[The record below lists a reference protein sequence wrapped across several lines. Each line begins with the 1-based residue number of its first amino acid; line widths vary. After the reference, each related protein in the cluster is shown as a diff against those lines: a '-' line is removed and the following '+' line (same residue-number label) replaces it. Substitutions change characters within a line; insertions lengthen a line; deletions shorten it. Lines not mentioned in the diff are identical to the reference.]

1 MCIPRSPTAFVRS
14 DRELSRYT
22 NWSLVDELRADE
34 TRSRMAETEVAQPAN
49 FAIQIALAEQL
60 KQFGISPDAV
70 IGHSAG
76 EVAAHYLAGVLTFE
90 QAIQVIY
97 HRSRLQQRTSGLGR
111 MLAVG
116 LSAESFMQKIDAG
129 THEMRSD
136 GEYRSRRSTARQ
148 RSPSPA
154 TATSSTTSPANS
166 TNCEIFNR
174 FLNGKVPYHTHYMD
188 TIKADLFT
196 RSAG

>member
-1 MCIPRSPTAFVRS
+1 
-14 DRELSRYT
+14 
-22 NWSLVDELRADE
+22 
-34 TRSRMAETEVAQPAN
+34 MAETEVAQPAN

-60 KQFGISPDAV
+60 KQFGIRPDAV

-116 LSAESFMQKIDAG
+116 LSAESFMQKIDAQTRDAIG
-129 THEMRSD
+129 RRVSIAAINGPSTVTVAGD
-136 GEYRSRRSTARQ
+136 GDVLDDIARQ
-148 RSPSPA
+148 LDEL
-154 TATSSTTSPANS
+154 
-166 TNCEIFNR
+166 EIFNR

-188 TIKADLFT
+188 TIKADHPAVLDRDRRATGRLRQRRRLLVAKHPCHGSFRT
-196 RSAG
+196 SDPTDAR